1 MGIDPWGELQDIQEQ
16 QTENS
21 SDPASARVAEGE
33 NVNFSVM
40 GVARAGSAG
49 TDSAADYTWTI
60 TSTGSTMYYGPQ
72 STISG
77 STIQSINAGAQW
89 VFSVDD
95 SSSGMIIGQPV
106 ASSGS
111 YCFFA
116 NTNPLTIRVAT
127 SLNFN
132 SHDYSTIY
140 VNGYISSHLYLL
152 YKNNSVRYMIEPKT
166 FQLMV
171 NGSPYGDV
179 MDYGTGFDIELDV
192 ESLGGITSLGFYFY
206 YPTYTTSFSQGGT
219 TSKVSLGY
227 WLDAS
232 TLSFS
237 TQDVSSGLLASI
249 LAWLSNILDAIVSLP
264 GRVASAISN
273 VLQSLFVPSQEDFIN
288 LKTQYETLLEERL
301 GFIWQAGEWVV
312 TFGQSILTAVQGGNE
327 YTFTFPGIS
336 FPMNGTTYVL
346 AEPVQVSL
354 QNAFFDVVRPVLG
367 TIVAIVCVVAFINTA
382 RYMIAAVVS
391 GATYFEF
398 LKGRRHD
405 DN

>member
-16 QTENS
+16 QAENS
-21 SDPASARVAEGE
+21 SVLASARAAEGE

-40 GVARAGSAG
+40 GVARAASAG

-77 STIQSINAGAQW
+77 STIQSISAGAQW
-89 VFSVDD
+89 VFSVNH

-106 ASSGS
+106 NSSGS

-116 NTNPLTIRVAT
+116 NTNPLTMRIAT

-152 YKNNSVRYMIEPKT
+152 YKNNSIRYSIEPKT

-171 NGSPYGDV
+171 NGSPYGEI

-206 YPTYTTSFSQGGT
+206 YPTYTTSFSQGGDS
-219 TSKVSLGY
+219 SKVSLGY

-264 GRVASAISN
+264 GRIASAISN
-273 VLQSLFVPSQEDFIN
+273 VLQSLFVPSQEDFTN
-288 LKTQYETLLEERL
+288 LKMQYETLLEERL

-346 AEPVQVSL
+346 AEPAQVSL
-354 QNAFFDVVRPVLG
+354 QNGFFEVVRPVLG
-367 TIVAIVCVVAFINTA
+367 TIVAIICVIAFVNTA
-382 RYMIAAVVS
+382 EDMVAAVVS
-391 GATYFEF
+391 GATYFEY
-398 LKGRRHD
+398 LKGRRED

>member
-40 GVARAGSAG
+40 GVARAASAG

>member
-40 GVARAGSAG
+40 GVARAASAG

-60 TSTGSTMYYGPQ
+60 TSTGSTMYYGPE

-77 STIQSINAGAQW
+77 STIQSISAGAQW
-89 VFSVDD
+89 VFSVND

-106 ASSGS
+106 NSSGS

-116 NTNPLTIRVAT
+116 NTNPLTMRIAT

-152 YKNNSVRYMIEPKT
+152 YKNNSIRYSIEPKT

-171 NGSPYGDV
+171 NGSPYGEI

-206 YPTYTTSFSQGGT
+206 YPTYTTSFSQGGGF
-219 TSKVSLGY
+219 SKVSLGY

-264 GRVASAISN
+264 GRIASAISN
-273 VLQSLFVPSQEDFIN
+273 VLQSLFVPSQEDFTN
-288 LKTQYETLLEERL
+288 LKMQYETLLEERL

-346 AEPVQVSL
+346 AEPAQVSL
-354 QNAFFDVVRPVLG
+354 QNGFFEVVRPVLG
-367 TIVAIVCVVAFINTA
+367 TIVAIICVIAFVNTA
-382 RYMIAAVVS
+382 EDMVAAVVS
-391 GATYFEF
+391 GATYFEY
-398 LKGRRHD
+398 LKGRRED

>member
-1 MGIDPWGELQDIQEQ
+1 MGIDPWGDLQDIQEQ
-16 QTENS
+16 QSES
-21 SDPASARVAEGE
+21 RSDSAPIGGPEGE

-40 GVARAGSAG
+40 GVARAASAG

-77 STIQSINAGAQW
+77 SLIQNIGAGAQW

-95 SSSGMIIGQPV
+95 SSSGMIIGTPAT
-106 ASSGS
+106 ASSS

-116 NTNPLTIRVAT
+116 NTNPLTMRIAT

-132 SHDYSTIY
+132 AHDYSTIY

-152 YKNNSVRYMIEPKT
+152 YKNNSIRYAIQPTT

-171 NGSPYGDV
+171 NGSPYGEI
-179 MDYGTGFDIELDV
+179 MDYGTGFDVELDV

-206 YPTYTTSFSQGGT
+206 YPTHTISFSQGGDS
-219 TSKVSLGY
+219 SKVSLGY

-264 GRVASAISN
+264 GRIASAISN
-273 VLQSLFVPSQEDFIN
+273 VLQSLFVPSQEDFTN
-288 LKTQYETLLEERL
+288 LKMQYETLLEDRL

-312 TFGQSILTAVQGGNE
+312 SFGQSMLTAVQSGNE
-327 YTFTFPGIS
+327 HSFTFPGIS

-346 AEPVQVSL
+346 AEPSQVSL

>member
-40 GVARAGSAG
+40 GVARAASAG

-273 VLQSLFVPSQEDFIN
+273 VLQSPFVPSQEDFIN

>member
-21 SDPASARVAEGE
+21 SDSASARVAEGE

-40 GVARAGSAG
+40 GVARAASAG